1 MIKNHQKKMHKLDL
15 SKLYFWI
22 LLTGVSLALMLVI
35 AVGLVPVSHVN
46 NDTDVAPGLSR
57 EVISVRYYA
66 GAAEL
71 VKSYIEKVGELNRL
85 SVNSPYL
92 DATVQAKNSALELL
106 VPEEAKSVH
115 LDLVIAFNFL
125 EKGFNGSAEDLE
137 EGVERLGGIIE
148 ENSWLTE

>member
-1 MIKNHQKKMHKLDL
+1 MKQNHQKKMHKLDL

-22 LLTGVSLALMLVI
+22 LLTGVSLVFILVI
-35 AVGLVPVSHVN
+35 ATGLVPRNHVN

-57 EVISVRYYA
+57 EVISARYYS

-71 VKSYIEKVGELNRL
+71 VKLYLEKVGELDQL
-85 SVNSPYL
+85 KVNSAYL
-92 DATVQAKNSALELL
+92 TETVQAKSSALELL

-125 EKGFNGSAEDLE
+125 EKGFKGNAEDLE
-137 EGVERLGGIIE
+137 EGVERLGEIIE
-148 ENSWLTE
+148 ENSWLIE